1 MKIVLFLIAALIT
14 YIAVLVFRHLD
25 VCLSVCTV
33 RSRKSLE
40 NRTTISGKICFGLP
54 LKMSKIGWINTHI
67 PPQAFWSKAPRG
79 LLRGHQFYLK
89 QTNEVNLYILLFD
102 LLSPYLTAATKL
114 KSRIKQT
121 KL

>member
-1 MKIVLFLIAALIT
+1 MSFFLF
-14 YIAVLVFRHLD
+14 
-25 VCLSVCTV
+25 
-33 RSRKSLE
+33 KP
-40 NRTTISGKICFGLP
+40 N
-54 LKMSKIGWINTHI
+54 KIGWINTHI